1 MDMPEEEPPEYADL
15 ASEEDEEEEEEEE
28 EFDEEAYLEAQ
39 RKALEEEQLMEALAL
54 LETLTQLPEKS
65 NLKWTPHHK
74 TLATSF
80 LREAVEIILCCYVV
94 RIGGKARLAVSLNLP
109 GSPVGVVWYFL
120 KLDTEKYITA
130 SNFKR
135 CVCYGTV
142 DSDDPHEMNH
152 FLLEVYQAVLLAVP
166 ATPPVFGHYRELAGL
181 PCLIN
186 LVGGQMVQ
194 HVGAATDKPML
205 YLPPEVLA
213 LPDDPE
219 QRRHLPLDT
228 GLLAR
233 TEELVLHWVEQIHSF
248 CFDHGDAS
256 SPLELGLLHEI
267 RQLSWKKAMVHQLL
281 TALEAPDVVKALDFL
296 HTQSSPTTLL
306 IAHAI
311 DTLKEVQQQQE
322 ETSGQLVHLEGPLE
336 LLYTDSV
343 QALTEH
349 MYDVLALL
357 RIIWIN
363 SHYYHQQ
370 EVMTEVCV
378 RVSWEVTRACQVHL
392 PLDDLFSPI
401 TKGASTKASG
411 GNGKDS
417 LSLVESAI
425 KCCKE
430 WRTCY
435 VELATHFGEEDS
447 PEVWLP
453 DSASVFLPVEL
464 FVSRCEDLKYIGLSK
479 VQLTRHGEGGMMSV
493 RAAGAGEG
501 GAEGELLEE
510 ELTQVD
516 RVLEEALKAVQRK
529 SHLVFN
535 LTSKEWL
542 KHFDRFR
549 EGMEEVERRYQC
561 VMVAAVQT
569 VDTVA
574 HGLRVLNVF
583 KPLAARKSLFS
594 VFYVMIDHILNLF
607 DRDLEEVE
615 KEYVFRS
622 MKVGGEGFHYSKM
635 ARWAADTRKKL
646 EQEVNLLKNQSWL
659 PYYPRLDSIYQR
671 WGRTVLL
678 LRGVVSNMYAAWIA
692 SLEPNPSKRLLES
705 IFRWRPGTIQSLQDN
720 FDVQLYKDL
729 EEAGAWKAMGFDIPD
744 AITPIFADIAVYKDL
759 RKKVMVCANGF
770 NNFMSR
776 VSRDEAQMFE
786 SQIQAAV
793 KNFYPGLSAVT
804 WVQRDAVATLL
815 TRCSAVVRN
824 VQEQV
829 SQYLAVNQDLSS
841 VLLKTKEMALY
852 KRDDAMVYEGDGFQ
866 EDLGSQ
872 LRAAAEGVKSKFR
885 QTEEI
890 LDSLHQK
897 LISKTS
903 MKAEQAWL
911 AYVTRIDNLFLDC
924 QREVLRRSLLSFEGM
939 LMGSR
944 SCPTEKLTPVFTIAI
959 SLTDGRIIC
968 KPSVSQVLQLVTSL
982 ETQFSESLGKIPC
995 LLRRFSLEKAKAHS
1009 HLPALEDKLCSRLQA
1024 KLNSEF
1030 QAQVE
1035 ELKQRLEEWQAY
1047 RDLWEVDRKEFFE
1060 HYLTKANSV
1069 YIFETDIM
1077 TFERKLR
1084 EIENTEDHMKVGTF
1098 YVNCETLKHQLIM
1111 LCKSWVS
1118 DFEKNLF
1125 KIASEKLDV
1134 LYSYSRET
1142 RVLLKSDPQDIS
1154 SLLTAADECNSAK
1167 RQLAVYRREFQPVR
1181 EQFDVLRKYHYDIPA
1196 KVNSSLEQLEK
1207 EWDAVEGLLTE
1218 KVLELNAALDGFR
1231 KTYNDRSELVL
1242 EEVDALKEH
1251 FRQALPTRLDRP
1263 VCEAYNV
1270 IKTLKD
1276 MMADII
1282 TKLSV
1287 NETLVLLSLP
1297 TVEFSELPAFQHDLV
1312 SAEKMWSLL
1321 EEWHQAWEGW
1331 ANMIVWEVSVVGLQE
1346 MLSTFGHKL
1355 RAIKPFATGEIN
1367 TRTGRGEGDWELK
1380 EEFLTRIELCKL
1392 LVPLTLNLQNA
1403 RLRAHHWDQIKALVK
1418 AEFDKDSPDFTLGF
1432 LQKLNLTSY
1441 KKDMASILVNSTEEA
1456 KLVSEID
1463 DIKRLASEIPL
1474 NLRAIPGMSV
1484 SVLESTSAANETI
1497 VELNIRLQVL
1507 SVSHHAQPYAED
1519 IDGIRAMLS
1528 SMITFLEEVEALQ
1541 RTWGTWEPFFLVPDV
1556 RLHMVHAAS
1565 IFDSLNERWC
1575 QLSNVMTSEQFLKPV
1590 ALQDHLRK
1598 EVRNMSAE
1606 FRHLTHEVRPYLQDR
1621 REQYTRFW
1629 LLSDNDLVAA
1639 LSTVIDGESAR
1650 PFLPK
1655 LFINTARIK
1664 QEKNSQLTTMEV
1676 IGVYSQEGEFLELN
1690 SYIPLMG
1697 SFDTW
1702 LKNLSSSIEATLKE
1716 HVRQC
1721 RNSMKSVAMK
1731 VDDVVKLWPLQVT
1744 VIAFLMHWTMEVSRT
1759 LAKTK
1764 GCLNGD
1770 SLQVFKKKVRDSQM
1784 RLDGC
1789 LQGSLPKLVRE
1800 KVRLFYLTV
1809 LQVRDFLCGA
1819 AEGKWSIAS
1828 ESDMP
1833 IRYTWEKDTDNLLL
1847 QVGTHDLSYSWE
1859 YQGLWP
1865 FTALTPSLTLAFT
1878 QLAKVLCQGAAI
1890 GLLGTYGCGKTET
1903 VKSLAHLLGRHL
1915 VVVEC
1920 TPDLT
1925 ATQLAQML
1933 LGVSQS
1939 PSWLLLE
1946 SAHCLDEDVVPP
1958 LKEML
1963 RVVQNG
1969 QQAAAAAAAKA
1980 GGGRG
1985 SKLHLLP
1992 SVVLEGIRLTV
2003 SPLSAVVLEMQPDQA
2018 AARRTMDILKEA
2030 CRPVVTFRPDVQ
2042 VMTECLMVV
2051 EGFKESRSLSLKVSE
2066 AMESLAS
2073 ALPRRY
2079 RWQLGIRGATLL
2091 VNLAKDIIRRQP
2103 EVDEV
2108 DTVPLALR
2116 EHLLPQLRENELPIF
2131 KEVFETLFPD
2141 FEAAPIIHEALKEAL
2156 IEEMNNRTL
2165 VVKEVYTDKTIQL
2178 YEAISKNKIV
2188 IAFGP
2193 SGSGKS
2199 TSIELLHTTT
2209 GLLNEAGHVGFR
2221 LARLEALSSLVVNHE
2236 LLYGPQE
2243 DLAIGERSGH
2253 LMRLIQKCH
2262 KAPPT
2267 SDLWLLL
2274 EGPQDHK
2281 WLSQFFLHIHPTNS
2295 TFLCSLRQNVSL
2307 PSNLK
2312 IILEVSGDISNLSP
2326 GELSMCYTIH
2336 FPAQPQL
2343 WEDVIQSWRATI
2355 TNVRV
2360 SRALQSLIKKNLPNF
2375 INILDAELVSK
2386 PHMIM
2391 KAKAFVAIMNS
2402 LMEAQT
2408 MTVEPEDWVARLTP
2422 AFIFSIIWSF
2432 GANISQREAAEF
2444 EEVVTRMI
2452 EDVPEGGI
2460 YDYFVDPV
2468 SGSFLSWSH
2477 LSSEIEQLDIRLPV
2491 VESSL
2496 VPSQRIIKYTRIIRT
2511 LMDQG
2516 IPVLLTGPPGSGK
2529 TTIINV
2535 LRQIP
2540 NKEQMA
2546 LLLSFTANTHPVN
2559 IQSTLESQLMK
2570 QGKNTLACKKSK
2582 LHVLIDD
2589 LHCSEGSAHLHEVLA
2604 TVRYTTQRG
2613 KLFSHDSKAFLTL
2626 PPLCYLFTLQ
2636 RKACFFGQEKTQEI
2650 NEHIDARWLET
2661 FHSLTLP
2668 EFCDKELE
2676 GIFSKLF
2683 DEALGHFDQEVK
2695 CLRTVLA
2702 EGVVYLF
2709 RCMRKKS
2716 QVACGDYL
2724 SLVHHPRQIFS
2735 VLKGLQLGDEE
2746 TQDRDNF
2753 LRHLTHE
2760 CYRVFHDLGVMPQ
2773 LAFDQLMDEV
2783 LTEYL
2788 CIALDTVTH
2797 DPSNFMLTRLGNEED
2812 LYDDANIT
2820 SLQQILK
2827 KSGQALLGPNQTFVV
2842 FNSLVHHVVRLLR
2855 ILGYQHKED
2864 KEHSSALGS
2873 IGGHVVLVG
2882 PEGCGKKTCA
2892 RLVSSLAGYKTH
2904 DVTGTPEEEVITT
2917 RQITAD
2923 LLSGIPVLVIIDWNI
2938 LENVRHLK
2946 FLNDLLVQQ
2955 YYWRSPREPPANLKI
2970 LLSVP
2975 SLEEAHEALRSLP
2988 AMSSYYSVD
2997 SFQEWSTED
3006 LQVISKQILTSEIG
3020 ERLSDI
3026 ILQSITEVMA
3036 FIHTT
3041 SSPTPS
3047 SKFLEFLKMFL
3058 QVFRRLYDDIITE
3071 KEKLSTSIVKFE
3083 DTQKRVKEL
3092 SDQLEEQRAQ
3102 VTYIQQSCGS
3112 VVLKMRNIRSEQGRL
3127 EQDLAKNDALL
3138 QRQKDE
3144 SSRIRELISRDLTA
3158 PKLEMK
3164 AVHRRLDRV
3173 TRAEMESLRGLSR
3186 PPRSVELVF
3195 DAVLTT
3201 LELDPSWNEAKKQM
3215 ANALDFISGIKKK
3228 PVEEVHEKILSIIQ
3242 SYMKM
3247 EELTLEKVSE
3257 ESETAATFLTW
3268 LQVFEKYVRVYKDYH
3283 PLKVQA
3289 DIIAKEIDATEQS
3302 IKQYKNDLAG
3312 FSIEHQTLMAQLKE
3326 KEQHLEAAEEEMKV
3340 LEGRIQ
3346 LAQKVMTQLGQDK
3359 IHWEEALSHSSVQ
3372 LRNIF
3377 GDAVLAAAYVT
3388 YLGGTTHVARG
3399 EVMARWQEKM
3409 EELCLFHTAERNV
3422 LDVLAPLHAR
3432 VRWHEQGL
3440 PLDAFSLEN
3449 AAIICYS
3456 SLPQLI
3462 LDPHHVLEQWIR
3474 NWSDTTEVDLE
3485 KSDYMQKLEDLLQ
3498 SGSTCLIVQEELALP
3513 TNVLQVLEMEQHVRD
3528 GQNLLL
3534 VGDTEL
3540 QVHNNFRMLI
3550 LLTSREPEITSNM
3563 RSLANIVS
3571 MQSQQEG
3578 LEVLLTSRV
3587 ASHYQPDLVES
3598 LKKNEWDLLDREK
3611 QLAEQEETIRT
3622 LMSRFDDDVLEENTL
3637 MEQLQTACSRAS
3649 DAKRK
3654 CNDLRKSLDAA
3665 KEGNATYRKIAG
3677 LLTRLYLIV
3686 ERFPR
3691 LQPSLEL
3698 GLEHLSTLI
3707 IGEMHL
3713 QSLVTSWGRMLGQNI
3728 VIKML
3733 QSVYRHLEEQVSPIS
3748 LVTVGLILATWY
3760 ECHIGLT
3767 TPQFCSLLYTQLLDQ
3782 DESRPLP
3789 LDLKTYLVA
3798 EFHSTSLLQPFDP
3811 GQHAAL
3817 RPVWLTER
3825 QWLQVIALSKIEPFQ
3840 ELADHMVTHEN
3851 LWRVWYITEQ
3861 PESGTLPKK
3870 MDRKIRGVAK
3880 LILINCL
3887 RPDRLDEASMMY
3899 VQRVLKHEASEA
3911 TAKAL
3916 LSVAGKGNAAS
3927 PIILYSSVPLDVE
3940 FVLHQI
3946 QALCH
3951 PIISSDPEALD
3962 VLALGQGR
3970 EDSLTLRLQ
3979 RCLLKGHW
3987 LLLKKSTASSTCIA
4001 RLTKFLRNE
4010 SLTAAHKRFQIWMY
4024 FDNDD
4029 ELPSSLMTA
4038 CRKVYLSLPC
4048 TVKES
4053 LRHLYELVGESRLA
4067 AYTNEWSK
4075 WCLLSLALFHIAFIT
4090 RQTLEN
4096 NSTPLAVTLGDS
4108 QWEEAENTLRTLLTG
4123 GHSADGSLVASL
4135 LPPLTDLYLAG
4146 CLTEECRSILTQLMS
4161 TYLSPEAIQNVPGRV
4176 SALTHYTVPR
4186 ATFLEEHL
4194 AQMEFIYLAQNVSLT
4209 GVAPM
4214 VILQNQRDEARDINI
4229 ALRTLNEQKA
4239 TQRSLRDTVWPR
4251 RFAELRDRKL
4261 KGKKVQGAL
4270 QAIMR
4275 QEYED
4280 CSRAVQHVASKLAV
4294 TEDLNTINSLLQDS
4308 SPSLDITKDDTELRK
4323 TEARLKKLNARADF
4337 LWEMAGSCEPP
4348 RNLRLGLLQEP
4359 EAAWAAVTRSY
4370 WGELRQAALEV
4381 AVLTRALSAC
4391 LAAKGGEEDVKG
4403 VGDEEESPSLVLE
4416 KLVLRG
4422 ACWDAAAEVLM
4433 TEELGAG
4440 LPAATTLDLTVTKCT
4455 TRVKKV
4461 LRKTGRVHRT
4471 PVHVG
4476 GADTCTPLFW
4486 VHLPLASSITSHTCL
4501 LSGVR
4506 LITA

>member
-1 MDMPEEEPPEYADL
+1 MDSAPVRGSYAFMGDIL
-15 ASEEDEEEEEEEE
+15 FVVSSEEDEEEEEEEE

-65 NLKWTPHHK
+65 DLKWTPHHK

-80 LREAVEIILCCYVV
+80 LREAAEIILCCYLVRQKHCTKV
-94 RIGGKARLAVSLNLP
+94 LVSLVGGRIGGKARLAVSLNLP
-109 GSPVGVVWYFL
+109 TSPVGVVWYFL
-120 KLDTEKYITA
+120 KLDKEKHITA

-142 DSDDPHEMNH
+142 DTDDPHEMNY

-166 ATPPVFGHYRELAGL
+166 ATPPMFGHYSELAGL

-219 QRRHLPLDT
+219 QRRRLPLDT

-233 TEELVLHWVEQIHSF
+233 TEGCHHLLSVFSFIIH
-248 CFDHGDAS
+248 
-256 SPLELGLLHEI
+256 
-267 RQLSWKKAMVHQLL
+267 
-281 TALEAPDVVKALDFL
+281 
-296 HTQSSPTTLL
+296 TLCL
-306 IAHAI
+306 Q
-311 DTLKEVQQQQE
+311 EVQQQQE
-322 ETSGQLVHLEGPLE
+322 EISGQLVHLEGPLE
-336 LLYTDSV
+336 QLYTDSV

-401 TKGASTKASG
+401 TKGAGAKASG

-430 WRTCY
+430 WRMCY

-479 VQLTRHGEGGMMSV
+479 VQLT
-493 RAAGAGEG
+493 
-501 GAEGELLEE
+501 
-510 ELTQVD
+510 
-516 RVLEEALKAVQRK
+516 
-529 SHLVFN
+529 
-535 LTSKEWL
+535 
-542 KHFDRFR
+542 RFR

-594 VFYVMIDHILNLF
+594 VFYVMIDHDLARISTFQILNLF

-635 ARWAADTRKKL
+635 ARWAADTRRKL

-705 IFRWRPGTIQSLQDN
+705 IFRWRPGAIQSLQDN

-744 AITPIFADIAVYKDL
+744 AITPIFADIAVYKDI
-759 RKKVMVCANGF
+759 RKKVMDCANGF

-793 KNFYPGLSAVT
+793 KSFYPGLSAVT
-804 WVQRDAVATLL
+804 WMQRDAVATLL
-815 TRCSAVVRN
+815 TRCTAVVRN

-852 KRDDAMVYEGDGFQ
+852 KRDDAMVYEGNGFQ

-872 LRAAAEGVKSKFR
+872 LHAAAEAVKSKFR
-885 QTEEI
+885 QMEEI

-903 MKAEQAWL
+903 VKAEQAWL

-944 SCPTEKLTPVFTIAI
+944 SCPMEKLTPVFTIAI

-1009 HLPALEDKLCSRLQA
+1009 HLPALDDKLCSRLQA

-1030 QAQVE
+1030 QTQVE

-1047 RDLWEVDRKEFFE
+1047 RDLWEVDRREFFE

-1125 KIASEKLDV
+1125 KIASEKLDI
-1134 LYSYSRET
+1134 LYSYSGET
-1142 RVLLKSDPQDIS
+1142 RALLKSDPQDIS
-1154 SLLTAADECNSAK
+1154 SLLTAADECHAAK
-1167 RQLAVYRREFQPVR
+1167 QQLAVYRREFQPVR
-1181 EQFDVLRKYHYDIPA
+1181 EQFDVLRKYHYDIPD

-1263 VCEAYNV
+1263 VCEACSV
-1270 IKTLKD
+1270 IKMLKD

-1287 NETLVLLSLP
+1287 NETLMLLSLP
-1297 TVEFSELPAFQHDLV
+1297 TVEFPELPAFQHDLV

-1321 EEWHQAWEGW
+1321 EEWQQAWESW

-1355 RAIKPFATGEIN
+1355 RAIKPFAAGEIN
-1367 TRTGRGEGDWELK
+1367 TRAGVGEGDWELK

-1403 RLRAHHWDQIKALVK
+1403 RLRTHHWDQIKALVK

-1441 KKDMASILVNSTEEA
+1441 KKDMSAILVNSTEEA

-1463 DIKRLASEIPL
+1463 NIKSLASDIPL

-1497 VELNIRLQVL
+1497 VELNTRLQVL
-1507 SVSHHAQPYAED
+1507 SASHHARPYAED

-1556 RLHMVHAAS
+1556 RLHMVYATS

-1575 QLSNVMTSEQFLKPV
+1575 QLSNIMTSEQFLKPV
-1590 ALQDHLRK
+1590 ALHDHLRK
-1598 EVRNMSAE
+1598 EVRGMSSE
-1606 FRHLTHEVRPYLQDR
+1606 FRCLTQQVRPYLQDR
-1621 REQYTRFW
+1621 RDQYTRFW

-1655 LFINTARIK
+1655 LFTNITRIK
-1664 QEKNSQLTTMEV
+1664 QEKNSQLTTMEI
-1676 IGVYSQEGEFLELN
+1676 IGVSSQEGEFLELN

-1770 SLQVFKKKVRDSQM
+1770 TLQVFKKKIRDSQM

-1809 LQVRDFLCGA
+1809 LQ
-1819 AEGKWSIAS
+1819 
-1828 ESDMP
+1828 
-1833 IRYTWEKDTDNLLL
+1833 
-1847 QVGTHDLSYSWE
+1847 
-1859 YQGLWP
+1859 
-1865 FTALTPSLTLAFT
+1865 
-1878 QLAKVLCQGAAI
+1878 
-1890 GLLGTYGCGKTET
+1890 
-1903 VKSLAHLLGRHL
+1903 
-1915 VVVEC
+1915 
-1920 TPDLT
+1920 
-1925 ATQLAQML
+1925 ML

-1958 LKEML
+1958 LREML
-1963 RVVQNG
+1963 KVVQEG
-1969 QQAAAAAAAKA
+1969 QRAAAAAAAKA

-1985 SKLHLLP
+1985 SKLHLPP
-1992 SVVLEGIRLTV
+1992 SVILEGIRLTV
-2003 SPLSAVVLEMQPDQA
+2003 SPLAAVVLEMQPDQA
-2018 AARRTMDILKEA
+2018 TARRTMDILKET
-2030 CRPVVTFRPDVQ
+2030 CRPVVIFRPDVQ

-2079 RWQLGIRGATLL
+2079 RWQLGIRGANLL

-2108 DTVPLALR
+2108 DTMPLALR

-2131 KEVFETLFPD
+2131 KEVFASLFPD
-2141 FEAAPIIHEALKEAL
+2141 FEAAPIIHEVLKEGL

-2165 VVKEVYTDKTIQL
+2165 IVKDMYTDKTLQL
-2178 YEAISKNKIV
+2178 HEAISKNKIV

-2209 GLLNEAGHVGFR
+2209 GLLNEAGHTGFR
-2221 LARLEALSSLVVNHE
+2221 LAWLEALSPLVVEHE

-2253 LMRLIQKCH
+2253 LMHLIQKCH

-2274 EGPQDHK
+2274 EGPKDHK

-2295 TFLCSLRQNVSL
+2295 TFLCSLRQNISF

-2312 IILEVSGDISNLSP
+2312 IILEVSGDIGHLSP
-2326 GELSMCYTIH
+2326 GELAMCYTIH

-2355 TNVRV
+2355 ANVRV
-2360 SRALQSLIKKNLPNF
+2360 SRALQTLIKKNLPNF

-2386 PHMIM
+2386 PQMIM

-2477 LSSEIEQLDIRLPV
+2477 LSPEIEQLDIRLPV

-2496 VPSQRIIKYTRIIRT
+2496 VPTQRIIKYTRIIRT

-2546 LLLSFTANTHPVN
+2546 ILLSFTANTHPVN

-2589 LHCSEGSAHLHEVLA
+2589 LHCSEGSDHLHEILA

-2626 PPLCYLFTLQ
+2626 PPLCYLFTMQ
-2636 RKACFFGQEKTQEI
+2636 RKTCFFGQEKTQEI
-2650 NEHIDARWLET
+2650 NEHIDGRWLET

-2668 EFCDKELE
+2668 EFYDKELE

-2709 RCMRKKS
+2709 RCMGKKS

-2773 LAFDQLMDEV
+2773 EAFDQLMNEV

-2788 CIALDTVTH
+2788 CIGLNTVTH

-2812 LYDDANIT
+2812 LYDDANIQ
-2820 SLQQILK
+2820 SLQQILE
-2827 KSGQALLGPNQTFVV
+2827 KSGQALLGPKQTFVV
-2842 FNSLVHHVVRLLR
+2842 FNSLIHHLVRLLR

-2864 KEHSSALGS
+2864 KEPSLALGS
-2873 IGGHVVLVG
+2873 VGGHVVLVG

-2904 DVTGTPEEEVITT
+2904 DVTGTPEEEVIMT
-2917 RQITAD
+2917 RQIIAD
-2923 LLSGIPVLVIIDWNI
+2923 LLSGTPVLVIIDWNI
-2938 LENVRHLK
+2938 LQNVKNLK

-2955 YYWRSPREPPANLKI
+2955 YYWQSPRDSPADFKI

-2975 SLEEAHEALRSLP
+2975 SLEEAHEVLRSLP
-2988 AMSSYYSVD
+2988 AMSSYYSID

-3006 LQVISKQILTSEIG
+3006 LQLISRRILSSEIG

-3036 FIHTT
+3036 FIHAS
-3041 SSPTPS
+3041 SSPAPS

-3058 QVFRRLYDDIITE
+3058 QVFCRLYDDIINE

-3092 SDQLEEQRAQ
+3092 SNQLEEQRAQ

-3173 TRAEMESLRGLSR
+3173 TRAEMEGLRGLSR

-3215 ANALDFISGIKKK
+3215 ANALDFVSGIKKK

-3242 SYMKM
+3242 SYLKM
-3247 EELTLEKVSE
+3247 EELTPEKVTG

-3312 FSIEHQTLMAQLKE
+3312 FSIEHQTLMTQLKE

-3359 IHWEEALSHSSVQ
+3359 IHWEESLSHSSVQ

-3388 YLGGTTHVARG
+3388 YLGDATHTARG

-3485 KSDYMQKLEDLLQ
+3485 KSDYLQKLEDLLQ

-3513 TNVLQVLEMEQHVRD
+3513 TSVLQVLEMERHVRD
-3528 GQNLLL
+3528 GKNVLL

-3540 QVHNNFRMLI
+3540 QVHDNFRMLI

-3563 RSLANIVS
+3563 RSLANVVS

-3713 QSLVTSWGRMLGQNI
+3713 QSLVTSWGRLLGQNI

-3748 LVTVGLILATWY
+3748 LVTVGLILASWY

-3767 TPQFCSLLYTQLLDQ
+3767 TPQFCSLLYTQLVDQ

-3789 LDLKTYLVA
+3789 LDLKPYLA
-3798 EFHSTSLLQPFDP
+3798 TESQSTSLLQPFDP

-3825 QWLQVIALSKIEPFQ
+3825 QWLQIISLSKIEPFQ

-3861 PESGTLPKK
+3861 PETGTLPKK

-3987 LLLKKSTASSTCIA
+3987 LLLKKGTAASACIA

-4096 NSTPLAVTLGDS
+4096 NSTPLAVTLGDT

-4123 GHSADGSLVASL
+4123 GHPADSSLIASL
-4135 LPPLTDLYLAG
+4135 IPPLTDLYLAG
-4146 CLTEECRSILTQLMS
+4146 CLTEESRSILTQLMS

-4229 ALRTLNEQKA
+4229 ALRTLNEQK
-4239 TQRSLRDTVWPR
+4239 TSQRSLQDTVWPR
-4251 RFAELRDRKL
+4251 RFVELRDRKL
-4261 KGKKVQGAL
+4261 KGKKIKGAL

-4280 CSRAVQHVASKLAV
+4280 CSKVVHHVASKLAV

-4308 SPSLDITKDDTELRK
+4308 SPSLEITKDDTELRK

-4359 EAAWAAVTRSY
+4359 EAAWAAVTRSF

-4391 LAAKGGEEDVKG
+4391 LATKGGEEDVKG

-4455 TRVKKV
+4455 ARVKKV